1 MKKRCANCSGRLG
14 LGMTFRN
21 LWNGRWWV
29 HLRLCSAICQ
39 HNYELELR
47 QETQRNR
54 WLTFLARGSPT

>member
-21 LWNGRWWV
+21 LWNGRWRV
-29 HLRLCSAICQ
+29 HLRFCSAICQ

-47 QETQRNR
+47 QA
-54 WLTFLARGSPT
+54 ARAVIW